1 MAQDYSF
8 SDFVDPVYPK
18 FSQEQATNKIIPVQ
32 TTDKEVSPIKPK
44 CYGEMMKMNLA
55 RDMFLVG
62 DVFMRKY
69 YSIFDRGN
77 NRVGL
82 ALAV

>member
-1 MAQDYSF
+1 MAQDFGF
-8 SDFVDPVYPK
+8 SDFVSKIDPLFAQDEDQSKV
-18 FSQEQATNKIIPVQ
+18 IPVQ
-32 TTDKEVSPIKPK
+32 KDNKQIKTK
-44 CYGEMMKMNLA
+44 CYGEMMKMNLR

-77 NRVGL
+77 SRVGL
-82 ALAV
+82 ALAN

>member
-1 MAQDYSF
+1 MAQDFSF
-8 SDFVDPVYPK
+8 SDFVSEVNPLQNSSLSTVL
-18 FSQEQATNKIIPVQ
+18 PVQ
-32 TTDKEVSPIKPK
+32 TNNKEIKGK
-44 CYGEMMKMNLA
+44 CYGEMMKMNLR

-77 NRVGL
+77 SRVGL
-82 ALAV
+82 ALAN